1 MERAR
6 PPTKSN
12 HNTQKSL
19 SLAYQATMNPTVTDA
34 LSGVNIQNFVDN
46 PNPNKNM
53 RVYFSITPRE
63 GWGRSNGATGR
74 RFGLHSVDDFGRLL
88 YTEDDEK
95 RDPTNDDVVIIT
107 MRCWQ
112 LHNRRCNNIVRKIF
126 EMGITYQIV
135 YSEVKSEGLLWPL
148 SKDSHDEKRFIDPMV
163 VVESSEELEEM
174 IENDVM
180 EELERRVRNRINE
193 MQRV

>member
-1 MERAR
+1 
-6 PPTKSN
+6 
-12 HNTQKSL
+12 
-19 SLAYQATMNPTVTDA
+19 MNPTVTDA

-74 RFGLHSVDDFGRLL
+74 RFGLHGIDDIGRPL
-88 YTEDDEK
+88 YTEDGEK
-95 RDPTNDDVVIIT
+95 RDPTNDDDVVIIT

-112 LHNRRCNNIVRKIF
+112 LHDRRCNNIVRRIV
-126 EMGITYQIV
+126 ENNLTYQVV
-135 YSEVKSEGLLWPL
+135 YNELKREGILWPL
-148 SKDSHDEKRFIDPMV
+148 SNDSHSEKRFIHHMV

-180 EELERRVRNRINE
+180 EELERRVSSGGFCTNNNTQQETSIYSTIISNNY
-193 MQRV
+193 